1 VKEYFYE
8 HARVATVCRI
18 TLQWLL
24 LLSRALALQL
34 RGHAARFN
42 GRRSLEMKPV
52 IQFIKPAVI
61 LGGLLLALPM
71 VGLAD
76 KGGKPN
82 VKSEAITA
90 ACLEDDDTAHVYSCK
105 GLSNVVLW
113 CNGETVKHD
122 DIEGE
127 SGEELFDAEF
137 DCVDAEGNPISGPI
151 TMIAVKSGSQKNVD
165 SGTPPGSGLFVGEIL
180 DCTDSSFVFPLEGE
194 CNGGVD
200 PQ

>member
-1 VKEYFYE
+1 
-8 HARVATVCRI
+8 
-18 TLQWLL
+18 
-24 LLSRALALQL
+24 
-34 RGHAARFN
+34 
-42 GRRSLEMKPV
+42 MKPV
-52 IQFIKPAVI
+52 IQFIRPAII
-61 LGGLLLALPM
+61 LGGLLIALPL

-90 ACLEDDDTAHVYSCK
+90 ACSVDEDTAHVYSCK
-105 GLSNVVLW
+105 ALSNVVLW
-113 CNGETVKHD
+113 CNGVSVKHD

-151 TMIAVKSGSQKNVD
+151 TMIAVKSGSQKNAN
-165 SGTPPGSGLFVGEIL
+165 SGTPPGSGLFVGDVL
-180 DCTDSSFVFPLEGE
+180 ACTDLSFEFPLEGE
-194 CNGGVD
+194 CDGGVV

>member
-1 VKEYFYE
+1 
-8 HARVATVCRI
+8 
-18 TLQWLL
+18 
-24 LLSRALALQL
+24 
-34 RGHAARFN
+34 
-42 GRRSLEMKPV
+42 MKPV
-52 IQFIKPAVI
+52 IKFIKPVVI
-61 LGGLLLALPM
+61 LGGLLIALPM

-76 KGGKPN
+76 QGGTPN

-151 TMIAVKSGSQKNVD
+151 TMIAVKSGSQKNAE

-180 DCTDSSFVFPLEGE
+180 DCTDSTFVFPLEGE
-194 CNGGVD
+194 CDVVVD